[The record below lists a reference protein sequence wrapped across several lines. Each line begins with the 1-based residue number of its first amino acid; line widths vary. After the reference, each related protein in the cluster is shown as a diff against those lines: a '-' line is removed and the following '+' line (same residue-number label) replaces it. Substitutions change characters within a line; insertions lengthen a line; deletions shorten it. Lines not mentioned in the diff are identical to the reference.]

1 MRLWCRMML
10 NRKFAAM
17 LALFAV
23 LGTLAVPGG
32 PAPYMLLPIINQL
45 VDSGPESRSATA
57 REERHYDA
65 PAE

>member
-1 MRLWCRMML
+1 MMI

-32 PAPYMLLPIINQL
+32 PAPHMLLPIINQL
-45 VDSGPESRSATA
+45 VDPVSEPHSATA
-57 REERHYDA
+57 REERRYDT